1 MSDIG
6 RWITNQTAAPFYARR
21 LFVLDKRVKKAEA
34 KVCGLGQ
41 FLFWVNGQK
50 VGDHELD
57 PGWTDYKKLIEYVVF
72 DVTDYL
78 HSGENVIGAEVG
90 NGWFIKMDEHYT
102 FSFPPF
108 MPPNPN
114 PYQPYGKSLML
125 AAELNLTFEDGTG
138 MCLHADEDWRVRR
151 HPVVM
156 SNVYG
161 SETMDGRLVPGN
173 GNAPSQ
179 MFGGSLEPPTES
191 LRDGTASVWCTADFD
206 ASGWERASYVP
217 KEEAPTGGA
226 SFKEMIPQEHPPVK
240 VIHSYE
246 GIYLGEVSGRKI
258 YDFGQNLSGFLEFE
272 VRGHAG
278 DVVKAYPAEKLAA
291 DGDVDQMAKNWMNLD
306 SCETYILG
314 AGPDGEWERFR
325 MKFTYFAGRYVAVE
339 MIPGGAQV
347 LSSAA
352 QAQDEPISGTVQ
364 TQGEPIIGATQAQS
378 ETLSGAAQKRG
389 GIEIR
394 NLVAHAL
401 TSAWKTD
408 GSFTCDDERYN
419 KIYDMIEKT
428 VEANMTAGVHTD
440 CPTIE
445 RFAWQEPNHLM
456 APSIFFM
463 KDGRL
468 LWEKFLLDM
477 RVGQHTAD
485 DWFRDMQGGRYY
497 PGDGLMPAQCPCYIP
512 NVLPVPGMG
521 SFYDIIAWGSTSI
534 LGTYWHY
541 QFYGDPKIIENNYDA
556 GMRYL
561 NHLKTK
567 VTEDGFINH
576 GLGDWGNPRN
586 DLVKENVETA
596 FLYADVMTLAYFAE
610 ILEKAESFV
619 ALGQRTGQERQ
630 QSGPAIERSFTKDRE
645 ELLAY
650 GQEIRDN
657 YNEKLLVWNEEQ
669 GFWCYRA
676 WDHPDELFMTQ
687 AAEALPLY
695 WGLVPKDKEA
705 DVARAL
711 RYVLERDDAFIS
723 GEVGLPYVI
732 QSARKYGMNELI
744 SRLILKEEH
753 PSYYAFILDG
763 ETTLGEYWEKNPRS
777 HCHDMMGH
785 IIEWYYNGIA
795 GILCEKP
802 GFAKVTIRPY
812 LPESMLTFTCSYQS
826 VKGLIRV
833 NVTRKGKEILLN
845 VTVPEQIEYA
855 IDVSNLEKDGNRVEI
870 KLERRGEKKDAD
882 RCTC

>member
-6 RWITNQTAAPFYARR
+6 RWITNQTAVPFYARR
-21 LFVLDKRVKKAEA
+21 LFVLDKKVKKAEA

-57 PGWTDYKKLIEYVVF
+57 PGWTDYKKLVEYVVF

-78 HSGENVIGAEVG
+78 HAGENVIGAEVG

-125 AAELNLTFEDGTG
+125 AAEMNILFEDGTR

-161 SETMDGRLVPGN
+161 SETMDGRLVPGD
-173 GNAPSQ
+173 
-179 MFGGSLEPPTES
+179 F
-191 LRDGTASVWCTADFD
+191 WCTADFD
-206 ASGWERASYVP
+206 ASGWERASFVSE
-217 KEEAPTGGA
+217 EEAPTGSA

-246 GIYLGEVSGRKI
+246 GVYLGEVNGRKI
-258 YDFGQNLSGFLEFE
+258 YDFGQNLSGLLEFE

-278 DVVKAYPAEKLAA
+278 DVVKVYPAEKLAA

-339 MIPGGAQV
+339 MIPGGAQA
-347 LSSAA
+347 LNETISGAA
-352 QAQDEPISGTVQ
+352 KAQDERIT
-364 TQGEPIIGATQAQS
+364 GEAETQS
-378 ETLSGAAQKRG
+378 EALSGAAQTQGETLSGVAQG

-408 GSFTCDDERYN
+408 GSFNCDDERYN

-428 VEANMTAGVHTD
+428 VEANMTTGVHTD

-456 APSIFFM
+456 APSILFM

-485 DWFRDMQGGRYY
+485 DWFHDMQGGRYY

-541 QFYGDPKIIENNYDA
+541 QFYGDPKIIEDNYDA

-596 FLYADVMTLAYFAE
+596 FLYADVMTLVYFAE
-610 ILEKAESFV
+610 VLEKTSLETEGD
-619 ALGQRTGQERQ
+619 LQ
-630 QSGPAIERSFTKDRE
+630 QSRSVIAGNEAAIRNKTVPENETTKPNKTVPENEATKPNKAAPGSVATNRNLAKDRE

-650 GQEIRDN
+650 AKIIKDN
-657 YNEKLLVWNEEQ
+657 YNQKLLTWNEEQ
-669 GFWCYRA
+669 GFWCYKA

-695 WGLVPKDKEA
+695 WGLVPEDKEA

-711 RYVLERDDAFIS
+711 QYVLERDGAFIS

-763 ETTLGEYWEKNPRS
+763 ETTLGEYWETNPRS

-812 LPESMLTFTCSYQS
+812 LPESMNTFTCSYQS
-826 VKGLIRV
+826 MKGLIRV
-833 NVTRKGKEILLN
+833 KVTRMEKEILLN
-845 VTVPEQIEYA
+845 VTVPEQIEYT
-855 IDVSNLEKDGNRVEI
+855 IDTSNLEKGGNPVEVSV
-870 KLERRGEKKDAD
+870 A
-882 RCTC
+882 

>member
-6 RWITNQTAAPFYARR
+6 RWITNQMAAPFYARR
-21 LFVLDKRVKKAEA
+21 LFVLDKKVEKAEA

-78 HSGENVIGAEVG
+78 HTGENVIGAEVG
-90 NGWFIKMDEHYT
+90 NGWFIKIDEHYT

-114 PYQPYGKSLML
+114 PYQPYGKSLVL
-125 AAELNLTFEDGTG
+125 AAELNLMFEDGTR
-138 MCLHADEDWRVRR
+138 MCLHADEDWRVQK
-151 HPVVM
+151 HPIVM

-161 SETMDGRLVPGN
+161 SETMDGRLAPGD
-173 GNAPSQ
+173 
-179 MFGGSLEPPTES
+179 F
-191 LRDGTASVWCTADFD
+191 WCTADFD

-217 KEEAPTGGA
+217 EQEAPIGGA

-246 GIYLGEVSGRKI
+246 GAYLGEVNGRKI
-258 YDFGQNLSGFLEFE
+258 YDFGQNLSGLLEFE

-278 DVVKAYPAEKLAA
+278 DIVNVYPAEKLAA

-314 AGPDGEWERFR
+314 AGPNGEWERFR

-339 MIPGGAQV
+339 MIPGAN
-347 LSSAA
+347 
-352 QAQDEPISGTVQ
+352 Q
-364 TQGEPIIGATQAQS
+364 TQNEAPTGRKAEQV
-378 ETLSGAAQKRG
+378 SGAAG
-389 GIEIR
+389 SENESSECGIEIR
-394 NLVAHAL
+394 HLVAHAL

-428 VEANMTAGVHTD
+428 VEANMTTGVHTD

-456 APSIFFM
+456 APSIMFM
-463 KDGRL
+463 KDGRF

-485 DWFRDMQGGRYY
+485 DWFHDMQGGRYY

-541 QFYGDPKIIENNYDA
+541 QFYGDPKIIEDNYDA

-561 NHLKTK
+561 NHLKTR
-567 VTEDGFINH
+567 VTEEGFINH

-596 FLYADVMTLAYFAE
+596 FLYADVITLAYFAE
-610 ILEKAESFV
+610 VLEKAESSA
-619 ALGQRTGQERQ
+619 ALDQSTGQERQ
-630 QSGPAIERSFTKDRE
+630 QSSPSTERSFAKDRE

-650 GQEIRDN
+650 GQIIREN

-687 AAEALPLY
+687 AAEAIPLY
-695 WGLVPKDKEA
+695 WGLVPKNKEA

-711 RYVLERDDAFIS
+711 RYVLERDGAFIS

-744 SRLILKEEH
+744 SRLMLKKEH

-763 ETTLGEYWEKNPRS
+763 ETTLGEYWETNPRS

-795 GILCEKP
+795 GILCEEP
-802 GFAKVTIRPY
+802 GFSRVTIRPY
-812 LPESMLTFTCSYQS
+812 LPESMNTFTCDYQS

-833 NVTRKGKEILLN
+833 NVTRKEKEILLN

-855 IDVSNLEKDGNRVEI
+855 IDASNLEKGESRVEI
-870 KLERRGEKKDAD
+870 KRER
-882 RCTC
+882 